1 MCQRNGIRFARG
13 ICSQSADRPPL
24 PSIDRGGDEQRSHA
38 AQDEDP
44 HRHHPPNAQERRD
57 IGSLEGHG
65 GDGPARF
72 LGMWRILCHERIGK
86 AMPRSAFGR
95 SGIQGN
101 VSGGGRMCWL
111 GRKSSLSVSTLC
123 WWLYSF
129 HSAQSPLT
137 LLCPR
142 LSFCLRS
149 TGHLRFHW
157 TRSRPL
163 YRREALLPL
172 EKFSF
177 YRLSGMAWHGPAPC
191 C

>member
-111 GRKSSLSVSTLC
+111 GRKSSHLFRRCVGGCIPLIHST
-123 WWLYSF
+123 
-129 HSAQSPLT
+129 QTPLT
-137 LLCPR
+137 YIIPVSRFVCAVLGICA
-142 LSFCLRS
+142 S
-149 TGHLRFHW
+149 TGHAQGHCTDGRCF
-157 TRSRPL
+157 
-163 YRREALLPL
+163 
-172 EKFSF
+172 F
-177 YRLSGMAWHGPAPC
+177 C
-191 C
+191 